1 MGQVI
6 DFLIIAICLFF
17 LIRGYFLGFVSQ
29 MLSLLAYIVAYF
41 AAVLFS
47 PYVIEY
53 LQGITNFNDTLLRL
67 MSLSLIFLLAFVV
80 VKIIEIPIVKF
91 TNTSILSGLNRVLGF
106 VFGCFIGIIV
116 IVILDFLLKSQPF
129 FDLEA
134 LLGSSNVLGFIR
146 ENFLVFHQFVLAIIA

>member
-17 LIRGYFLGFVSQ
+17 LIRGYFLGFISQ
-29 MLSLLAYIVAYF
+29 ILSLLAYIVAYF

-47 PYVIEY
+47 PYAIEY
-53 LQGITNFNDTLLRL
+53 LQGITNFNETLLRL

-80 VKIIEIPIVKF
+80 VKVIEIPIVRF

-106 VFGCFIGIIV
+106 VFGCLIGIIV

-134 LLGSSNVLGFIR
+134 LLGSSRVLGFIR
-146 ENFLVFHQFVLAIIA
+146 EIFSFFHQFVLEIIA